1 MFLQRRHTDVYKA
14 HEKVLSIIIIREK
27 QIKATMRYVV
37 LTPVRMAIIKKSA
50 NKICWGGCGKKGT
63 LLHCG
68 GNVNLYR
75 HHGEQYGGSFKN

>member
-37 LTPVRMAIIKKSA
+37 LTPVRMAIIKEST
-50 NKICWGGCGKKGT
+50 WEFPSS
-63 LLHCG
+63 LLIRISDSQLWLG
-68 GNVNLYR
+68 FDPWLEN
-75 HHGEQYGGSFKN
+75 